1 MGGRGVRLGGGR
13 KVNLGVGVD
22 FVNSKGMKR
31 VVLGVFHK
39 IARERGFFVGGVV
52 ERAEGDGDGGR
63 TTGAAFEV
71 ELIERPNVNSEGE
84 KTKIE
89 L

>member
-1 MGGRGVRLGGGR
+1 MGGGR

-31 VVLGVFHK
+31 VVFGVFYK
-39 IARERGFFVGGVV
+39 ITQVRGFFVGGVV

-63 TTGAAFEV
+63 TTGAAFKM
-71 ELIERPNVNSEGE
+71 ELVKRPNVNSKGE